1 MKHLLFIAMSC
12 VLTATLSSS
21 CSKEAIERVTVNKG
35 SMIIPGN
42 GAPAAD
48 VGGKGDYYLD
58 KLSGKLYGPKTDT
71 GWGNNPIALVEP
83 NSVGNTIYS
92 GTTPPAADKGNI
104 GDLYLQLNSSNPN
117 HSKLYGPK
125 TAEGWGTGYEM
136 GDKSGG
142 QPQQLPNYRLSK
154 DGKTLLAWT
163 NFRTLHLDMR
173 SDPKLANVEH
183 IGDEAFRFSYGES
196 EDATLPYALTT
207 IILSDKV
214 SSIGTNAF
222 GEMAFLESATL
233 PSRLKIVPENCFLYC
248 KKLKSVNLSEG
259 IEKIDKFAFSNL
271 PLERL
276 KIPHSVK
283 HIGEAAFANNEK
295 LVEVILQEGLEVI
308 GAMAFDNCTEI
319 THLEIP
325 ASVKAIGRDAFAGC
339 SNVDYLVLPSKT
351 LPRWDVV
358 TIDDFENLHFIY
370 VPDELVETY
379 KKDENW
385 GLVENEDSNIKYKPL
400 SAKAKN

>member
-196 EDATLPYALTT
+196 EDAPLPYALTT

-233 PSRLKIVPENCFLYC
+233 PSALKIVPENCFLYC
-248 KKLKSVNLSEG
+248 EKLISVN
-259 IEKIDKFAFSNL
+259 FSGR
-271 PLERL
+271 E
-276 KIPHSVK
+276 
-283 HIGEAAFANNEK
+283 
-295 LVEVILQEGLEVI
+295 
-308 GAMAFDNCTEI
+308 
-319 THLEIP
+319 
-325 ASVKAIGRDAFAGC
+325 IGRASC
-339 SNVDYLVLPSKT
+339 RERV
-351 LPRWDVV
+351 
-358 TIDDFENLHFIY
+358 
-370 VPDELVETY
+370 
-379 KKDENW
+379 
-385 GLVENEDSNIKYKPL
+385 
-400 SAKAKN
+400 

>member
-1 MKHLLFIAMSC
+1 M
-12 VLTATLSSS
+12 
-21 CSKEAIERVTVNKG
+21 
-35 SMIIPGN
+35 
-42 GAPAAD
+42 
-48 VGGKGDYYLD
+48 
-58 KLSGKLYGPKTDT
+58 
-71 GWGNNPIALVEP
+71 
-83 NSVGNTIYS
+83 
-92 GTTPPAADKGNI
+92 
-104 GDLYLQLNSSNPN
+104 QLNSSNPN

-271 PLERL
+271 PLERV

-283 HIGEAAFANNEK
+283 HIGEAAFANNEN
-295 LVEVILQEGLEVI
+295 LVEVTLQEGLEVI